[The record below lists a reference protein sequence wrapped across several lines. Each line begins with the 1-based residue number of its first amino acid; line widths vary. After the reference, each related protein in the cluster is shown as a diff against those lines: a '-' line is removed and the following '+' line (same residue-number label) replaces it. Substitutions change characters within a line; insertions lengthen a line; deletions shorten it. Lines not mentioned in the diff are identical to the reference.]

1 LYSRLRN
8 KPLNNLC
15 IFFKGLHP
23 YLRGFVYLV
32 FEFRINLEKESQSIK
47 NQLVSWAEFYGGR
60 FIQGAIFILFN
71 KFSRDFYVIPG
82 GMSIPESRVSM
93 YSHITAGKIHKT
105 NNNLYKLLTLII
117 WLIQPMKEEILT

>member
-1 LYSRLRN
+1 M
-8 KPLNNLC
+8 
-15 IFFKGLHP
+15 GT
-23 YLRGFVYLV
+23 
-32 FEFRINLEKESQSIK
+32 
-47 NQLVSWAEFYGGR
+47 
-60 FIQGAIFILFN
+60 FIQGAISLF
-71 KFSRDFYVIPG
+71 FSTNFLGATFFFIPG

>member
-1 LYSRLRN
+1 M
-8 KPLNNLC
+8 
-15 IFFKGLHP
+15 
-23 YLRGFVYLV
+23 
-32 FEFRINLEKESQSIK
+32 
-47 NQLVSWAEFYGGR
+47 VSGAEFYKGT
-60 FIQGAIFILFN
+60 FIQGAISLFFLTN
-71 KFSRDFYVIPG
+71 FLGAMFFIPG

>member
-1 LYSRLRN
+1 M
-8 KPLNNLC
+8 
-15 IFFKGLHP
+15 GM
-23 YLRGFVYLV
+23 
-32 FEFRINLEKESQSIK
+32 
-47 NQLVSWAEFYGGR
+47 
-60 FIQGAIFILFN
+60 FIQGAISLF
-71 KFSRDFYVIPG
+71 FSTDFLGATFFIPG

>member
-1 LYSRLRN
+1 M
-8 KPLNNLC
+8 
-15 IFFKGLHP
+15 GT
-23 YLRGFVYLV
+23 
-32 FEFRINLEKESQSIK
+32 
-47 NQLVSWAEFYGGR
+47 
-60 FIQGAIFILFN
+60 FIQGAISLFFLTNFLGATFFIQ
-71 KFSRDFYVIPG
+71 G